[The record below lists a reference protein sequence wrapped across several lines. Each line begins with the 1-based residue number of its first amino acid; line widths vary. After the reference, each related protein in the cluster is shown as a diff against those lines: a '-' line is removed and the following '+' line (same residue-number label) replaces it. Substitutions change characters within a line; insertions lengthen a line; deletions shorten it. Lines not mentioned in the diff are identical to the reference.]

1 LVSNEIRTLSAEL
14 DSVLT
19 CHLASKSPLLL
30 SPSRDQVI
38 VSQNQEVT
46 QPGPKP
52 INTSIDEET
61 SQRDVSDGAAI
72 QREPLDRE
80 SHDREISPE
89 AIPLPPPSN
98 EASCH
103 SPPSPVTL

>member
-1 LVSNEIRTLSAEL
+1 MVSNEIRTLSAEL
-14 DSVLT
+14 DSVWT
-19 CHLASKSPLLL
+19 CYLASKSPLSL

-38 VSQNQEVT
+38 VSQQEVT